1 LEYLSETVNKRAL
14 PIVLLVCT
22 MPFLMAQEGD
32 YQKGLSYYKQGQYFK
47 TIQEFEQIVKLH
59 PDYES
64 GHRIL
69 GDSYLKIKDYE
80 KATEA
85 FQNALRLKNDNFV
98 SYYGLALAYYNSGRY
113 QDVIPTLVKG
123 ESYAQSPRDQ
133 YQTYHTRGSS
143 YYNVNDFE
151 QAISDLHKA
160 ISIQSGNSDDALQL
174 GISYYRV
181 GNDSEAEKYLQRA
194 LALDPAASAAKH
206 YLSRLHYEEA
216 IDAIDAQNFGKA
228 AAFLSE
234 YVSENPEDGEARFNL
249 GLAQLFAEN
258 LEIAERE
265 FLESARLMPEN
276 WGVYDRLGYVY
287 EKQEKYDKALQ
298 NYQTAHDIHQ
308 DPQIQESLER
318 VQERIRRMK
327 SQ

>member
-1 LEYLSETVNKRAL
+1 M
-14 PIVLLVCT
+14 LLACT
-22 MPFLMAQEGD
+22 MPLLMAQEGD
-32 YQKGLSYYKQGQYFK
+32 YQKGLSYYKQGQYLQA
-47 TIQEFEQIVKLH
+47 IQEFEQIVKAH

-80 KATEA
+80 KAAEA

-98 SYYGLALAYYNSGRY
+98 SYYGLALAYYNGGRFR
-113 QDVIPTLVKG
+113 DVIPTLIKA
-123 ESYAQSPRDQ
+123 ENYAQSPRDQ

-151 QAISDLHKA
+151 QAISDLQKA
-160 ISIQSGNSDDALQL
+160 ISIQSGDSDDALQL

-194 LALDPAASAAKH
+194 LVLDPAASSAKH

-216 IDAIDAQNFGKA
+216 IDAIEAQNFA
-228 AAFLSE
+228 AAAALLGA

-258 LEIAERE
+258 LESAERE
-265 FLESARLMPEN
+265 FLESARLIPEN
-276 WGVYDRLGYVY
+276 WGVYERLGYVY

-327 SQ
+327 AQ

>member
-1 LEYLSETVNKRAL
+1 M
-14 PIVLLVCT
+14 LLAFTIPC
-22 MPFLMAQEGD
+22 LMAQEGD
-32 YQKGLSYYKQGQYFK
+32 YQKGLSYYKQGQYLK
-47 TIQEFEQIVKLH
+47 TIQEFEQIVKEH

-69 GDSYLKIKDYE
+69 GDSYLKIKNYE

-85 FQNALRLKNDNFV
+85 FQNALRLKSDNFV

-113 QDVIPTLVKG
+113 RDVIPTLLKG
-123 ESYAQSPRDQ
+123 ENYAQSPREQ
-133 YQTYHTRGSS
+133 YQIYHTRGSS

-151 QAISDLHKA
+151 QAISDLLKA
-160 ISIQSGNSDDALQL
+160 ISIQGGHPDDALQL

-194 LALDPAASAAKH
+194 LALDRDASAARH
-206 YLSRLHYEEA
+206 FLSRLHYEEGV
-216 IDAIDAQNFGKA
+216 DAIEAQRFAEA
-228 AAFLSE
+228 AVLLGD

-258 LEIAERE
+258 LEVAERE
-265 FLESARLMPEN
+265 FLESARLIPEN
-276 WGVYDRLGYVY
+276 WEVYDRLGYVY

-318 VQERIRRMK
+318 VQERIRRLK